1 MAANTHKKASDLLP
15 SKGGA
20 TKGVKPPESSKQ
32 KLGEEAAHT
41 PSGEASSDP
50 APAGGQGQGDGQV
63 GLGLGLGMES
73 KFEARSPY
81 RSQKGDRFS

>member
-63 GLGLGLGMES
+63 GLES